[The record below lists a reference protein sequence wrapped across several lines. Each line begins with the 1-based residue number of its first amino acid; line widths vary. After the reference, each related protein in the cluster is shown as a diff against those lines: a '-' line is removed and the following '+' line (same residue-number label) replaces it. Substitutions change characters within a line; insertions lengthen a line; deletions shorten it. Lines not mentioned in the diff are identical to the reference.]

1 MIKLLVAFSN
11 NRVIGLKNQLVW
23 HLPNDLKRFK
33 KFTTGQLIIMGRK
46 TFQSIGRPLPNR
58 ETVVISR
65 NSELIFEGVK
75 QVSSLQE
82 AVDYAKSSFPE
93 KEIYIVGGEQIYRMA
108 MDLVDQLEITL
119 IHQDFE
125 GDAFF
130 PEIDLNSWIEIK
142 REKGIIDD
150 NNQLE
155 HSFITYERK
164 K

>member
-11 NRVIGLKNQLVW
+11 NRVIGLNNQLIW

-46 TFQSIGRPLPNR
+46 TFESIGRPLPNR
-58 ETVVISR
+58 ETVVLSR

-75 QVSSLQE
+75 QVGSLQE
-82 AVDYAKSSFPE
+82 AVDYAKSNFPE

-130 PEIDLNSWIEIK
+130 PEIDLNSWKEIK
-142 REKGIIDD
+142 REKGIVDD
-150 NNQLE
+150 KNQLE